1 MVWLYGDWSLLG
13 SFTTADSHVCSVIHR
28 DSSVICLQ
36 RPSDIVASRSVA
48 YCGGWAIV
56 PIATRSRHLR
66 AAASQPAS
74 HCTTTEAHGLTKY
87 SLTVVVNTGSGAD
100 QTQVVPGVADFQD
113 NNTWNGNRRIAL
125 LRRNGNGCWIRSRLQ
140 KQNRRQCGGRGFINL
155 YASSKT

>member
-66 AAASQPAS
+66 AAASQPATVRQRK
-74 HCTTTEAHGLTKY
+74 HMVWPNIVWP
-87 SLTVVVNTGSGAD
+87 SLLIPVQEQIKHKLSPVLLISR
-100 QTQVVPGVADFQD
+100 D

-155 YASSKT
+155 YASSET